1 MLFRQC
7 KIGILNADDEHSEA
21 VAANHTCEIH
31 SFGVE
36 DNNEKTFLGKPL
48 DLVAADLGFIKENGK
63 LGMHFHV
70 KGCMDCE
77 ARVHIPGRFSV
88 YNSLVTMLVCHLA
101 GISDQ
106 AILDGLN
113 KVQVKGRVEML
124 PVSKDYY
131 LIIDYAHNEVSTR
144 SVLTTLM
151 EYHPKRL
158 ICVYGGGGNRFKT
171 APL

>member
-70 KGCMDCE
+70 KAAWTVRQECTF
-77 ARVHIPGRFSV
+77 RVDFRYTIHW
-88 YNSLVTMLVCHLA
+88 
-101 GISDQ
+101 
-106 AILDGLN
+106 
-113 KVQVKGRVEML
+113 
-124 PVSKDYY
+124 
-131 LIIDYAHNEVSTR
+131 
-144 SVLTTLM
+144 
-151 EYHPKRL
+151 
-158 ICVYGGGGNRFKT
+158 
-171 APL
+171 

>member
-77 ARVHIPGRFSV
+77 ARVHIPVDFR
-88 YNSLVTMLVCHLA
+88 YTIHW
-101 GISDQ
+101 
-106 AILDGLN
+106 
-113 KVQVKGRVEML
+113 
-124 PVSKDYY
+124 
-131 LIIDYAHNEVSTR
+131 
-144 SVLTTLM
+144 
-151 EYHPKRL
+151 
-158 ICVYGGGGNRFKT
+158 
-171 APL
+171 